1 VTKIDIHIARRLLG
15 GYLALIGG
23 LIVFFIVLHYV
34 EYIDDF
40 LDRGAETRDVFLL
53 YYPNYVPEIIHL
65 VSPLAFFISAI
76 YLTGRLAQN
85 LQIST
90 LQTCG
95 VSLYRILVPY
105 IVVGLLVT
113 GVMFW
118 FNGWVVPITNR
129 VRIQFEQ
136 DYTKDASGRMDR
148 SNIHRQN
155 SPGSILSVGFFDEV
169 RATATTV
176 SLHTFDDE
184 RRLIKRI
191 DAIRMYWVDSTSTWH
206 FVDPVVRTFSIGG
219 IESRR
224 VLEALD
230 TVLTIFPRDLARTEG
245 DMEEMTIDEGRQYI
259 DELRRSGADR
269 IGIPLVLYYS
279 KFSYPFANLILVI
292 LGVPL
297 SSVRRRGGQA
307 VLLGIGMF
315 IAFAYLSLVKI
326 IEPFGYT
333 GSLSPAMASWLP
345 HVVFVL
351 IAAIILWR
359 VRK

>member
-1 VTKIDIHIARRLLG
+1 MTKFDLHIAQRLIG
-15 GYLALIGG
+15 GYLALLGG

-40 LDRGAETRDVFLL
+40 LDRGAETRDVFLV
-53 YYPNYVPEIIHL
+53 YYPNYVPEIIRL

-76 YLTGRLAQN
+76 YLTGRLAQK
-85 LQIST
+85 LELST
-90 LQTCG
+90 LQTSG
-95 VSLYRILVPY
+95 VSLYRLLVPY
-105 IVVGLLVT
+105 VVIGLFVT
-113 GVMFW
+113 GFMFW
-118 FNGWVVPITNR
+118 FNGWVVPETNR

-136 DYTKDASGRMDR
+136 DYTKDASSRIDY

-155 SPGSILSVGFFDEV
+155 RPGSILSVGFFDQARE
-169 RATATTV
+169 TATTV
-176 SLHTFDDE
+176 ALHTFDE
-184 RRLIKRI
+184 EQRLIERI
-191 DAIRMYWVDSTSTWH
+191 DAVRMLWVDSTSQWQ
-206 FVDPVVRTFSIGG
+206 FIDPIIRTFSIDG

-224 VLEALD
+224 VVEVLD
-230 TVLTIFPRDLARTEG
+230 TTLTIFPRDLARTEG
-245 DMEEMTIDEGRQYI
+245 DMDAMTIDEGREYI
-259 DELRRSGADR
+259 DELKRSGASR

-307 VLLGIGMF
+307 ILLGTGLF
-315 IAFAYLSLVKI
+315 VAFAYLSVIKI

-333 GSLSPAMASWLP
+333 GSLSPVMASWLP
-345 HVVFVL
+345 HVLFVFV
-351 IAAIILWR
+351 AAIILWR